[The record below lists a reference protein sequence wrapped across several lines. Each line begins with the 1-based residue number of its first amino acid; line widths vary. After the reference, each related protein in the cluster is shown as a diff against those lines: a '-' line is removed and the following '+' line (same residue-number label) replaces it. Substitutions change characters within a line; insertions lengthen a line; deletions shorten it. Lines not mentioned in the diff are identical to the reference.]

1 MQSIHSAP
9 QLPSTVSQWLSPH
22 RPLSSMQ
29 PPLHGV
35 PGGGRSFPLPDLS
48 PVSKYV
54 PVHLRGSII
63 SKVASRMLWFRKM
76 EITVIIVN
84 DNNQNMDKT
93 F

>member
-1 MQSIHSAP
+1 
-9 QLPSTVSQWLSPH
+9 
-22 RPLSSMQ
+22 MQ

-63 SKVASRMLWFRKM
+63 SKVASQMLWFRKM
-76 EITVIIVN
+76 EITVIIVFLKMN
-84 DNNQNMDKT
+84 TNYSNANNMYYPLGST
-93 F
+93 PGFHIP